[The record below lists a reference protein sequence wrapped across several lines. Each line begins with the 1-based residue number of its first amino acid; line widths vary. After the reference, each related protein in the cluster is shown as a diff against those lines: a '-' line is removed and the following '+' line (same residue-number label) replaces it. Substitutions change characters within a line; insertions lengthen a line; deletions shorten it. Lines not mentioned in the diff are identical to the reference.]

1 MIKNKGFT
9 LIELVVVIVILGIL
23 AVTAAPKY
31 MNLTDDALAAKV
43 EANAGALRSGV
54 QLANMKWRV
63 LGSPAAISQRDNI
76 QLYGT
81 DASGQIDI
89 NPEGFP
95 AQSYSGSDTVI
106 STDNDDDCLSLWE
119 ALIEDGKS
127 KAATDYSKEFISN
140 FEESDNTSSYKLTR
154 KVDLGFIYHPTT
166 GKVVML

>member
-31 MNLTDDALAAKV
+31 INLTDDALEAKV

-54 QLANMKWRV
+54 ELANMKWRV
-63 LGSPAAISQRDNI
+63 LGSPAAFSQRDNI

-95 AQSYSGSDTVI
+95 AQSYPGSDVVI
-106 STDNDDDCLSLWE
+106 STDNDDDCLSLWV
-119 ALIEDGKS
+119 ALIEDGDN
-127 KAATDYSKEFISN
+127 KAAIDDSKEFISN
-140 FEESDNTSSYKLTR
+140 YEGNNTCSYKLTR
-154 KVDLGFIYHPTT
+154 KIEFGFIYDSTT
-166 GKVVML
+166 GEVTLL